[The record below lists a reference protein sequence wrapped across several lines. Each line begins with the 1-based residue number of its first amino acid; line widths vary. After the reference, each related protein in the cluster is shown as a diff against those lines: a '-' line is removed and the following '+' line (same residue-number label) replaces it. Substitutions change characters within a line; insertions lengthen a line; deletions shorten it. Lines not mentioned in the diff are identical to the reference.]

1 MNKNLIRLGLVVA
14 ICAALAACGHSE
26 VDTVKKS
33 TVPQDPTHTYETAL
47 SNRSSCERDEWHI
60 FKDDSGRSVVEYR
73 CDLKDGAALIAAYRQ
88 KKILDTQNDFQGYLR
103 GLDQTTEQAEQSP
116 EFWEK
121 ALVDA
126 QSKLAQ
132 MQSQADAAKSSAAA
146 AGDPSALRQA
156 MVNQGDIEGA
166 QRAAEQAQQ
175 HLADAQNTLTSL
187 PQERARFEQQE
198 KDALAQID
206 GAYGGVTKTTEVFQW
221 FVRDDS
227 IVPAWSGV
235 ELTKQDGSTVRRNK
249 DWQRTMGDLISH
261 RGDDHVHYALDVPDN
276 IAPAQWPSAS

>member
-1 MNKNLIRLGLVVA
+1 MKSNLTHFALVTA
-14 ICAALAACGHSE
+14 MCAALAGCGHSE
-26 VDTVKKS
+26 IDTVKAAPI
-33 TVPQDPTHTYETAL
+33 PQDSTHTYETAL
-47 SNRSSCERDEWHI
+47 SNRSACERDEWHTA
-60 FKDDSGRSVVEYR
+60 KDDSGRTIVEYR

-88 KKILDTQNDFQGYLR
+88 KQILDTRNDFQGYLR
-103 GLDQTTEQAEQSP
+103 GLDQTTEQAKQSP

-121 ALVDA
+121 ALADA

-132 MQSQADAAKSSAAA
+132 VQSQADAAKSSATAS
-146 AGDPSALRQA
+146 GDPSALRQA
-156 MVNQGDIEGA
+156 MVNQADVEGA
-166 QRAAEQAQQ
+166 QRAVEQAQQ

-235 ELTKQDGSTVRRNK
+235 ELTKQDGNTVRRNK

-276 IAPAQWPSAS
+276 VAPAQ